1 MEGIT
6 PKQAVATGERM
17 TLMLTA
23 TKLLSTYLVQGVL
36 KAQTSLQYGT
46 ITPSYSKRT
55 EDW

>member
-23 TKLLSTYLVQGVL
+23 TNLLSTYFVRGLL
-36 KAQTSLQYGT
+36 NAQTSLQYGT
-46 ITPSYSKRT
+46 ITPS
-55 EDW
+55 